1 MLLGQYGFTSVD
13 EIVEQGDHIPFVR
26 VDTIS
31 LEKDYLLKYYPE
43 EKRLIDSDKLDVAF
57 KQFIERKGS
66 ITHWYHY
73 ERTALRAA
81 VLQWCKS
88 YRVPYFWGRGDGSPV
103 PRGK

>member
-43 EKRLIDSDKLDVAF
+43 EKILIDSDKLDVAF
-57 KQFIERKGS
+57 KQFIERKGG

-73 ERTALRAA
+73 ERTALLAA

-88 YRVPYFWGRGDGSPV
+88 YRVPYFLH
-103 PRGK
+103 